1 MKNKYIPATHIS
13 FTHTKE
19 LLNIQ
24 SYSLQLILVKFNKI
38 KEKKNP
44 RVVWNYF
51 SQQYTENINTK
62 SRVNIEVCIISS
74 VFRI

>member
-38 KEKKNP
+38 KVRKEE
-44 RVVWNYF
+44 
-51 SQQYTENINTK
+51 SK
-62 SRVNIEVCIISS
+62 SCVELFFPAIY
-74 VFRI
+74 